1 MREKGSSPIGVGVLT
16 VLTVLLV
23 LILAVFSALT
33 YTSARA
39 DLALSRTNADTVS
52 AYYAADSEAAGLLDA
67 FRRDTDPEL
76 EATLPMTQSQSLYIH
91 LLREEDG
98 AVSILAWEVVLARE
112 EGEDLEGERLFP
124 EHTRVLVEEL
134 YSLAARPIERFL
146 ETGDDDFSFALPGLS
161 RFRVNAL
168 RQRGSLALVIRVVS
182 FSLPD
187 WRALGIPENVMAFAN
202 FPHGLVLFTGPAG
215 SGKSTT
221 LACLVDT
228 INTTREAHVI
238 TIEDPLEYLHQHK
251 KSVVTQRELYT
262 DTRSYEAALRAALRE
277 APDVILLGE
286 MRDAETIKAA
296 VTAAET
302 GHLVIST
309 LHTIGAAN
317 TVDRIVDTFPP
328 EQQRQIRTQLA
339 LALEGVV
346 SQQLLAAEGGT
357 LIPAFEVMTV
367 TPAVRN
373 MIRESKAFQL
383 DSVISTSGALGM
395 LTMDQSILEL
405 VRGGRVSRDTALRHA
420 SNPDWLEKRLSS
432 L

>member
-1 MREKGSSPIGVGVLT
+1 MT
-16 VLTVLLV
+16 
-23 LILAVFSALT
+23 IL
-33 YTSARA
+33 
-39 DLALSRTNADTVS
+39 
-52 AYYAADSEAAGLLDA
+52 EI
-67 FRRDTDPEL
+67 L
-76 EATLPMTQSQSLYIH
+76 E
-91 LLREEDG
+91 G
-98 AVSILAWEVVLARE
+98 AVARSASDILIIAGMPAAYKIHGLIRR
-112 EGEDLEGERLFP
+112 EGERLLP
-124 EHTRVLVEEL
+124 PDIQALVEEL
-134 YSLAARPIERFL
+134 YHLAGERDMKRL
-146 ETGDDDFSFALPGLS
+146 MEAGDDDFSFAVRGLS

-168 RQRGSLALVIRVVS
+168 KQRGSLGLVIRVVS
-182 FSLPD
+182 FALPD
-187 WRALGIPENVMAFAN
+187 RETMGIPDNVMAFSRCTR
-202 FPHGLVLFTGPAG
+202 GMVLFTGPAG
-215 SGKSTT
+215 SGKTTT

-395 LTMDQSILEL
+395 ITMDQSILEL